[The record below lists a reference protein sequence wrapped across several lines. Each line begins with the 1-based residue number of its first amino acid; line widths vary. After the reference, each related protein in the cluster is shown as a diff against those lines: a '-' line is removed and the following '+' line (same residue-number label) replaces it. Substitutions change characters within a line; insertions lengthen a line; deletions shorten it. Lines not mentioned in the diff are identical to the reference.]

1 MRRQE
6 ILYRLHQLMEA
17 KKEEKEEKKAA
28 KPAKFDNSP
37 AAYSQTTLDAFESD
51 MNHVAGKID
60 YYTKLHAHMTQRHEE
75 AKKRH
80 DAGDHDWVIRNHHIN
95 VY

>member
-6 ILYRLHQLMEA
+6 ILHRLHQLMEA
-17 KKEEKEEKKAA
+17 KKEEKKAA

-51 MNHVAGKID
+51 MNHVAEKID
-60 YYTKLHAHMTQRHEE
+60 YYTNLHAHMSKRHEE

-80 DAGDHDWVIRNHHIN
+80 AAGDHDWVIRNHHIN
-95 VY
+95 VHN